1 MIFSRRSYL
10 LPTVILICLTYSL
23 FSSLPPGTKRPHSHA
38 HDNAQQP
45 TSTSA
50 SSVGDRIHW
59 TKQSEHHPIEEYIPL
74 PTAVPSAIPKIQYEF
89 PRESWVAGWR
99 RRKRQNAV
107 KKAFQHAWKGYRD
120 NAWLR
125 DELSPLSGRHRETFA
140 GWAAT
145 LVDSLDSLVI
155 MGMTKEFEEALEALD
170 RIDFSTTHALQINIF
185 ETNIRY
191 LGGFLGAYDLTD
203 GKYPILLKKATEIAD
218 MIYGSFDTR
227 NRMPQSRWEW
237 TRSAEGHGIM
247 PGKQTILA
255 ELGSLS
261 LEFTR
266 MSQLTK
272 DPKYFDAIQRI
283 TDFFEENQGLTKLP
297 GLWPMMV
304 NAQDMEFSDP
314 RFTIGGMAD
323 STYEYLPKEHML
335 LGAQT
340 DQYRRMYDSFMKALK
355 SRLLFRPMTKDNR
368 DILFAG
374 NVQANVISPSRERL
388 DPQWEHLKCFLGGT
402 VGIGAKVF
410 DRPEELS
417 IARKLADGCI
427 WAYDIMPTGIM
438 PEILHLSACRDP
450 NDCKW
455 DENKW
460 YQDVRHRL
468 AKKSSSENH
477 IKQAESLI
485 ETYGLPPGVVDI
497 PDPKYH
503 LRPEAIE
510 SVFILYRI
518 TGDTKL
524 QDAAWRM
531 FKNIEKMTWTHF
543 AHAAIADVRDLESP
557 QLDYMESFWLA
568 ETLKYFYLIFS
579 EPDVVNLDDYVL
591 NTEAHPFRRPSLQS

>member
-1 MIFSRRSYL
+1 M
-10 LPTVILICLTYSL
+10 
-23 FSSLPPGTKRPHSHA
+23 
-38 HDNAQQP
+38 
-45 TSTSA
+45 
-50 SSVGDRIHW
+50 
-59 TKQSEHHPIEEYIPL
+59 
-74 PTAVPSAIPKIQYEF
+74 PS
-89 PRESWVAGWR
+89 
-99 RRKRQNAV
+99 
-107 KKAFQHAWKGYRD
+107 
-120 NAWLR
+120 
-125 DELSPLSGRHRETFA
+125 
-140 GWAAT
+140 
-145 LVDSLDSLVI
+145 
-155 MGMTKEFEEALEALD
+155 
-170 RIDFSTTHALQINIF
+170 
-185 ETNIRY
+185 
-191 LGGFLGAYDLTD
+191 
-203 GKYPILLKKATEIAD
+203 
-218 MIYGSFDTR
+218 
-227 NRMPQSRWEW
+227 
-237 TRSAEGHGIM
+237 
-247 PGKQTILA
+247 KQTILA

-340 DQYRRMYDSFMKALK
+340 NQYRGMYDSFMKALK
-355 SRLLFRPMTKDNR
+355 SRLLFRPMTKDNQ

-468 AKKSSSENH
+468 AKKSSSQNSIE
-477 IKQAESLI
+477 QAESLI

-503 LRPEAIE
+503 LRL
-510 SVFILYRI
+510 VFSSCWHTHAL
-518 TGDTKL
+518 TL
-524 QDAAWRM
+524 
-531 FKNIEKMTWTHF
+531 FK
-543 AHAAIADVRDLESP
+543 D
-557 QLDYMESFWLA
+557 Q
-568 ETLKYFYLIFS
+568 
-579 EPDVVNLDDYVL
+579 
-591 NTEAHPFRRPSLQS
+591 RPSNLYLYCTVSPAIRNYKMLHGECLRISRR